1 MIVKYL
7 PHKAGVGCEF
17 LFIAQSRLVAW
28 SCHELHIGYD
38 VPETGA
44 GGSFIAY
51 WADNL

>member
-38 VPETGA
+38 ESA
-44 GGSFIAY
+44 MREI
-51 WADNL
+51 LLL